1 MMFGQVSQFVVQR
14 LFVALQV
21 FNFHFPS
28 CKVRA
33 SFPVTRQKRFD
44 PRCFLCRSLELYQ
57 FLLVTF
63 TRQRERTDHCLQCLL
78 LWGREL
84 SAPFQ
89 FCLLRGEFRSFG
101 LSASAELLRRIRNF
115 VILGTLM
122 SNGTFRLPCS
132 IHQMRTIT
140 RKRPKPLE
148 CFAKWVFL
156 SGLLLWLRGDTPRPC
171 IRKLNRLFIFLHH
184 CIHHPPLS
192 TALCDLSQQFINF
205 LVLLDRSESLIRRV
219 PQL

>member
-44 PRCFLCRSLELYQ
+44 PRCFLCRSLELFQ

-84 SAPFQ
+84 SVPFQ
-89 FCLLRGEFRSFG
+89 FCHQRGEFRSFG
-101 LSASAELLRRIRNF
+101 LCVCF
-115 VILGTLM
+115 V
-122 SNGTFRLPCS
+122 FFC
-132 IHQMRTIT
+132 
-140 RKRPKPLE
+140 
-148 CFAKWVFL
+148 CFCFFVFL
-156 SGLLLWLRGDTPRPC
+156 GS
-171 IRKLNRLFIFLHH
+171 FF
-184 CIHHPPLS
+184 
-192 TALCDLSQQFINF
+192 
-205 LVLLDRSESLIRRV
+205 
-219 PQL
+219 